1 VPPFPSRL
9 PRLPAHNDNWCICR
23 ISLLRISSER
33 GSADHHPRA
42 IGKSHICAVAV
53 TAVQEYILGSMD
65 SSRANHGAKRRA
77 SWHAQFHNY
86 PRWIRMPDLG
96 CLRDS
101 VSSGQKRIFA
111 IVSAPIPTPVA
122 GKTIRRIVIFDN
134 HPDSL
139 RLVLK
144 SGLDLDGDA
153 AASRRERRASI
164 ICGFILIAM
173 VVAALL
179 WPLCW

>member
-1 VPPFPSRL
+1 V
-9 PRLPAHNDNWCICR
+9 NC
-23 ISLLRISSER
+23 SSER

-42 IGKSHICAVAV
+42 IGKSHTCAVAV
-53 TAVQEYILGSMD
+53 TDAGNTVRSMD
-65 SSRANHGAKRRA
+65 RSRANHGAKRRV
-77 SWHAQFHNY
+77 SWHARFHNY
-86 PRWIRMPDLG
+86 PQGIRMPDLG

-111 IVSAPIPTPVA
+111 IVSPPIRTPVSA
-122 GKTIRRIVIFDN
+122 KTIRRIVIFDN

-144 SGLDLDGDA
+144 SGLDLDSDA
-153 AASRRERRASI
+153 AASRRERRTSI

>member
-1 VPPFPSRL
+1 
-9 PRLPAHNDNWCICR
+9 
-23 ISLLRISSER
+23 
-33 GSADHHPRA
+33 
-42 IGKSHICAVAV
+42 
-53 TAVQEYILGSMD
+53 MD
-65 SSRANHGAKRRA
+65 SGSRDRTRSSWIALPNEGAQITTRGRSENLTPAQWLRLRRKNIVRGMDRSRANHGAKRRV

-86 PRWIRMPDLG
+86 PQWIRMPDLG

-101 VSSGQKRIFA
+101 VSSGQKRFFA
-111 IVSAPIPTPVA
+111 IVSPPTPTSVA
-122 GKTIRRIVIFDN
+122 GKTIRRIMIFDN

-144 SGLDLDGDA
+144 SGLDLDGEA
-153 AASRRERRASI
+153 AASRRERRTSI

>member
-1 VPPFPSRL
+1 M
-9 PRLPAHNDNWCICR
+9 NC
-23 ISLLRISSER
+23 SSER

-42 IGKSHICAVAV
+42 IGKSHTCAVAV
-53 TAVQEYILGSMD
+53 TDAGNTVRSMD
-65 SSRANHGAKRRA
+65 RSRANHGAKRRV
-77 SWHAQFHNY
+77 SWHARFHNY
-86 PRWIRMPDLG
+86 PQWIRMPDLG

-111 IVSAPIPTPVA
+111 IVSPPIRTPVA

-144 SGLDLDGDA
+144 SGLDLDSDA
-153 AASRRERRASI
+153 AASRRERRTSI

>member
-1 VPPFPSRL
+1 
-9 PRLPAHNDNWCICR
+9 
-23 ISLLRISSER
+23 
-33 GSADHHPRA
+33 
-42 IGKSHICAVAV
+42 
-53 TAVQEYILGSMD
+53 MD
-65 SSRANHGAKRRA
+65 SGSRDRTRSSWIALPNEGAQITTRGRSENPTPVQWLRLRRRNTLRHMDRLRANHGAKRWA

-86 PRWIRMPDLG
+86 PQWIRMPDLG

-111 IVSAPIPTPVA
+111 IVSPPVPTPIA
-122 GKTIRRIVIFDN
+122 GKTIRRIMIFDN

-153 AASRRERRASI
+153 AASRRERRTSI
-164 ICGFILIAM
+164 ICGLF
-173 VVAALL
+173 
-179 WPLCW
+179 

>member
-1 VPPFPSRL
+1 V
-9 PRLPAHNDNWCICR
+9 NC
-23 ISLLRISSER
+23 SSER

-42 IGKSHICAVAV
+42 IRKSHTCAVAV
-53 TAVQEYILGSMD
+53 TDAGNTVASMD
-65 SSRANHGAKRRA
+65 SSRANHGAKRRV
-77 SWHAQFHNY
+77 SWPARFHNY
-86 PRWIRMPDLG
+86 PQWIRMPDLG

-111 IVSAPIPTPVA
+111 IVSPPIPTPVA

-139 RLVLK
+139 RLVPK
-144 SGLDLDGDA
+144 SGLDLDSDA
-153 AASRRERRASI
+153 AASRRERQTSI

>member
-1 VPPFPSRL
+1 V
-9 PRLPAHNDNWCICR
+9 DC
-23 ISLLRISSER
+23 SSER

-42 IGKSHICAVAV
+42 IRKSHTCAVAV
-53 TAVQEYILGSMD
+53 TEAGNTVASMD
-65 SSRANHGAKRRA
+65 RSRANHGAKRRV
-77 SWHAQFHNY
+77 SWHARFHNY
-86 PRWIRMPDLG
+86 PQWIRMPDLG

-111 IVSAPIPTPVA
+111 MVSPPIPTPVA

-153 AASRRERRASI
+153 AASRRERRTSI

-173 VVAALL
+173 AVAALL
-179 WPLCW
+179 WPLCG